1 MALSYDVK
9 IWNLEKREWRSK
21 TSYRVVWFVDGERFT
36 EKFETFALADSYRS
50 ELVTASRRGEAF
62 DTAEGLPVSMVRNE
76 NVMSWFVFAQKYVDM
91 KWPRAAAKSR
101 AGIADALATVT
112 PMMVTSERGRP
123 AAALLRKALTGWAF
137 NKKRREEA
145 KPPEV
150 EHALKWLASNTAPVS
165 VFEDVAELRNAL
177 DALSLKMDGKQAA
190 AKTITR
196 KRAVFFN
203 VLEYAVELKLVTV
216 NRLPEVKWTAPKT
229 VRAIDRRVVIN
240 VRQAEA
246 LLDAVAAQKIPGQP
260 RRSSGP
266 MLRAFFAVMY
276 YGALRPEEAAMLCR
290 PDLQL
295 PDAGWGELLLSE
307 TAPIAGAAWTD
318 SGDRRDRRQLKQ
330 RAKGEVR
337 HVPSPPPLTVILR
350 EHLDE
355 FGTAGDGR
363 LFRNL
368 AGGEIAESTVARVWD
383 KARKAALT
391 PEEYASKLARRP
403 YDLRHACVSTWLA
416 AGVPS
421 TQCAEWAGHS
431 VAVLHQIYAKI
442 IAGLEDAALDRIE
455 KALGWAGEPRGR
467 NGGDQPD
474 SAGPSRTEPD
484 GE

>member
-1 MALSYDVK
+1 M
-9 IWNLEKREWRSK
+9 
-21 TSYRVVWFVDGERFT
+21 
-36 EKFETFALADSYRS
+36 
-50 ELVTASRRGEAF
+50 
-62 DTAEGLPVSMVRNE
+62 
-76 NVMSWFVFAQKYVDM
+76 
-91 KWPRAAAKSR
+91 
-101 AGIADALATVT
+101 
-112 PMMVTSERGRP
+112 
-123 AAALLRKALTGWAF
+123 
-137 NKKRREEA
+137 
-145 KPPEV
+145 
-150 EHALKWLASNTAPVS
+150 
-165 VFEDVAELRNAL
+165 
-177 DALSLKMDGKQAA
+177 
-190 AKTITR
+190 
-196 KRAVFFN
+196 
-203 VLEYAVELKLVTV
+203 

-295 PDAGWGELLLSE
+295 PKAGWGELLLSE

-337 HVPSPPPLTVILR
+337 HVPSPPPLTVILW

-383 KARKAALT
+383 KARRAALT
-391 PEEYASKLARRP
+391 AEDTHRSSLGGRTTSGTLVCPPGSRPACRRLSVLSGP
-403 YDLRHACVSTWLA
+403 VTPSRCSTR
-416 AGVPS
+416 S
-421 TQCAEWAGHS
+421 TRRSSPAWRTPPWSGS
-431 VAVLHQIYAKI
+431 
-442 IAGLEDAALDRIE
+442 R
-455 KALGWAGEPRGR
+455 RR
-467 NGGDQPD
+467 
-474 SAGPSRTEPD
+474 SAGRGSHGGATGAINRNRPVTTGQSRTSHD
-484 GE
+484 RSGRRLRR